1 VKTAMKR
8 NWVAGLLL
16 SAVSIAA
23 LVFIIKGHLYVAVLF
38 MTALFALTNGFR
50 AINLKEKGFEREA
63 KWMRGM
69 SIFFSVA
76 FVIILGIILF

>member
-1 VKTAMKR
+1 MKR
-8 NWVAGLLL
+8 NWIAGLLL

-23 LVFIIKGHLYVAVLF
+23 LVFIIKGNLYVSVLF

-50 AINLKEKGFEREA
+50 ALSFKEKGFEREA
-63 KWMRGM
+63 KWMTGM
-69 SIFFSVA
+69 AIFFAVA

>member
-1 VKTAMKR
+1 MNRK
-8 NWVAGLLL
+8 WIAGLLM

-50 AINLKEKGFEREA
+50 AINLKENGFEREE
-63 KWMRGM
+63 KWMKGM
-69 SIFFSVA
+69 SIFFTVA

>member
-1 VKTAMKR
+1 MNR
-8 NWVAGLLL
+8 NWIAGVLI

-23 LVFIIKGHLYVAVLF
+23 LVFIIKGNLYVAVLF

-50 AINLKEKGFEREA
+50 AINLKEKGFEREE
-63 KWMRGM
+63 KWMKGM
-69 SIFFSVA
+69 SMFFIVA

>member
-1 VKTAMKR
+1 MKR
-8 NWVAGLLL
+8 NWIAGLLL

-23 LVFIIKGHLYVAVLF
+23 LVFIIKGNLYVAVLF

-50 AINLKEKGFEREA
+50 AVSFKEKGFEREA
-63 KWMRGM
+63 KWMKGM
-69 SIFFSVA
+69 SIFFTVA

>member
-1 VKTAMKR
+1 MKR
-8 NWVAGLLL
+8 NWLAGLLL

-23 LVFIIKGHLYVAVLF
+23 LVFIIKGNLYVSVLF

-50 AINLKEKGFEREA
+50 ALSFKEKGFEREV
-63 KWMRGM
+63 KWMTGM
-69 SIFFSVA
+69 SIFFAVA

>member
-1 VKTAMKR
+1 MKR
-8 NWVAGLLL
+8 NWLAGLLL

-23 LVFIIKGHLYVAVLF
+23 LVFIIKWNLYVSVLF

-50 AINLKEKGFEREA
+50 ALSFKEKGFEREA
-63 KWMRGM
+63 KWMTGM
-69 SIFFSVA
+69 SIFFAVA

>member
-1 VKTAMKR
+1 MKR
-8 NWVAGLLL
+8 NWLAGLLL

-23 LVFIIKGHLYVAVLF
+23 LVFIIKGNLYVSVLF

-50 AINLKEKGFEREA
+50 ALSFKEKGFEREA
-63 KWMRGM
+63 KWMTGM
-69 SIFFSVA
+69 AIFFAVA